1 MSSKGSAQR
10 LQIECHNNLRLQVLY
25 FITNFVAAIC
35 LLISPLSWSL
45 TLFSLLLLLSMA
57 WRTWFTRCELGGEC
71 VSLLWDGEGRWWWQQ
86 GDNEREMLLDGSS
99 YLSTWMIILNLRKP
113 ANKRV
118 CSILLFPSVTG
129 DELFRRL
136 TVRLKLEGALPT
148 DPENIIDS
156 KS

>member
-10 LQIECHNNLRLQVLY
+10 LQIECHNNLRLQALY
-25 FITNFVAAIC
+25 FITNIIAAIC
-35 LLISPLSWSL
+35 LLISPLSSSL

-57 WRTWFTRCELGGEC
+57 WRTWFARCELGGER
-71 VSLLWDGEGRWWWQQ
+71 VSLLWDSEGRWWWQQ
-86 GDNEREMLLDGSS
+86 GGSEREMLLDGSS
-99 YLSTWMIILNLRKP
+99 YLSTWMIILNLREP
-113 ANKRV
+113 AKKRV

-136 TVRLKLEGALPT
+136 TVRLKLEGALPA
-148 DPENIIDS
+148 DPEYIIDS